1 MNKSGVDVPSWM
13 LSLKPASSKRWR
25 EVEKRPIKRKT
36 ISTDIDKNENKR
48 YVKMI
53 TKDTKRLQKLS
64 RAQKVDE
71 EPEDQVENWKSD
83 SEKLGSDV
91 EFGDDESDI
100 EDDM

>member
-53 TKDTKRLQKLS
+53 TKDTKRL
-64 RAQKVDE
+64 
-71 EPEDQVENWKSD
+71 
-83 SEKLGSDV
+83 
-91 EFGDDESDI
+91 
-100 EDDM
+100 